1 MSGLF
6 GGRSSATA
14 TNTSSQQYDNRSVV
28 DAGGGIAG
36 SGNNWDQSSAYSYA
50 QFTADNSQRFTDN
63 SDRSQRTSFTD
74 SSDRSQRTSFTDNSD
89 RSQRTSFTDSSDRS
103 QRTSFTDSSDR
114 RVDASQSFADWSNRS
129 TTTKTSND
137 NRVSISTDGGAFDLV
152 RHVADG
158 ITTIGRDQ
166 IGYARD
172 LASRADTMGKSATD
186 FAIRSQEAA
195 VGFADQAA
203 GRAFDLARSSAA
215 QAFASS
221 GDALGFTRDTFA
233 SVIDLASKAVDQ
245 AGRQAGEAAST
256 AGAAY
261 SAATNTASG
270 NKTLIYMAIGAVALV
285 GAVAAFKS
293 RGG

>member
-74 SSDRSQRTSFTDNSD
+74 SSDRSQRTSFTD
-89 RSQRTSFTDSSDRS
+89 
-103 QRTSFTDSSDR
+103 SSDR

-166 IGYARD
+166 IDYARD